1 MLGPSAGNS
10 RCFKSVQ
17 GRSERP
23 DLVSS
28 MVSGDLTIAEDRGL
42 AAARDAA
49 IHPFAPSRTVLVAL
63 VLCRR
68 VDSKLRSLSLLRY
81 RGAPCTLTSLE
92 STSMTREE
100 RMLPATSMA
109 RHSRVYSSITVK
121 HFSCWPLAQASKTKS
136 YAHRYGAR
144 CRQRARAAVRNPS
157 PRPLSRHL

>member
-68 VDSKLRSLSLLRY
+68 VDSKLRSLSDRRY
-81 RGAPCTLTSLE
+81 LGAPCTLISLASTSL
-92 STSMTREE
+92 TRAL
-100 RMLPATSMA
+100 RMLPATSIA
-109 RHSRVYSSITVK
+109 SASRVNS
-121 HFSCWPLAQASKTKS
+121 
-136 YAHRYGAR
+136 
-144 CRQRARAAVRNPS
+144 
-157 PRPLSRHL
+157 SRHLSC

>member
-68 VDSKLRSLSLLRY
+68 VDSKLRSLSVRIA
-81 RGAPCTLTSLE
+81 RGSPKSLKIR
-92 STSMTREE
+92 SK
-100 RMLPATSMA
+100 
-109 RHSRVYSSITVK
+109 TVK
-121 HFSCWPLAQASKTKS
+121 AKDAWVLASASQPSKYRVAKS
-136 YAHRYGAR
+136 VMVSG
-144 CRQRARAAVRNPS
+144 
-157 PRPLSRHL
+157 